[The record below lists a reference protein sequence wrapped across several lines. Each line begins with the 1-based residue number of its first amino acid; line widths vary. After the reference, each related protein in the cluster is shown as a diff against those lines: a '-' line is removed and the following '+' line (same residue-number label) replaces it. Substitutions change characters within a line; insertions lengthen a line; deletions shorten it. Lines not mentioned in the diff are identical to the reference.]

1 MTAQPC
7 PNTFFCRG
15 PSGKTH
21 PCVYWTVWP
30 VSKRLVLVYFLTSVN
45 TLGTAHP
52 LEMKKTP
59 YHNKSTDHN
68 TVF

>member
-21 PCVYWTVWP
+21 PCVYLTVWP
-30 VSKRLVLVYFLTSVN
+30 VSKRVSLVHFLTSVN
-45 TLGTAHP
+45 TTLAKPFKWTYKGRP
-52 LEMKKTP
+52 LA
-59 YHNKSTDHN
+59 
-68 TVF
+68 V